1 MDRFVVKLSVS
12 ASTNVT
18 ARSAVSAVDEL
29 RERDVG
35 GAAGTTMTQSDTSPS
50 QSPSAS
56 AQINQSDAVL
66 PAQVLSQVLEEML
79 DDIVQNG
86 KQCLHGSAIMTLGIA
101 FFCEL
106 CSKAKDSNVVSAVI
120 SSEQLTYRAFV
131 VDGYCAWKNATE
143 RFRVHE
149 ASSFHRKAV
158 ETLAAIKKSV
168 NVAAACSA
176 GKLKQMKDARTALM
190 KIISSVQF
198 LCKQGLA
205 VRGQTD
211 SDSNLTHLL
220 KLRSEDIPE
229 VKAWLEK
236 TA

>member
-1 MDRFVVKLSVS
+1 MQSYQRKFC
-12 ASTNVT
+12 ASK
-18 ARSAVSAVDEL
+18 
-29 RERDVG
+29 
-35 GAAGTTMTQSDTSPS
+35 
-50 QSPSAS
+50 
-56 AQINQSDAVL
+56 
-66 PAQVLSQVLEEML
+66 VLEEML
-79 DDIVQNG
+79 
-86 KQCLHGSAIMTLGIA
+86 
-101 FFCEL
+101 
-106 CSKAKDSNVVSAVI
+106 
-120 SSEQLTYRAFV
+120 TYRVFV

-205 VRGQTD
+205 VRGHTD
-211 SDSNLTHLL
+211 SDSNLTQLL

-229 VKAWLEK
+229 VKAWLER
-236 TA
+236 TAYR